1 MDVIRQLNENGVFL
15 LKGIVSTVAKELSTS
30 EASIYRY
37 LGKMLYCP

>member
-15 LKGIVSTVAKELSTS
+15 LKGIVSTASKELSTS

-37 LGKMLYCP
+37 LEKMLY